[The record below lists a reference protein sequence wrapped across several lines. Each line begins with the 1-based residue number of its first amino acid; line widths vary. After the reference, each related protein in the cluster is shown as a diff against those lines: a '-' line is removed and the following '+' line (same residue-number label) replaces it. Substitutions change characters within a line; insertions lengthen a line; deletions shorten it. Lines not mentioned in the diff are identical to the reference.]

1 MGRIVLFQRVSTLEQ
16 HLESQ
21 EDVLR
26 RAAIA
31 DGYKEDDFIIIG
43 KKESA
48 IKLSEEEREGIKE
61 LKLTIEQE
69 SVDCIYITELSRLS
83 RNVEVLY
90 SLRKY
95 LLDKKIQLKCLK
107 PSFTLLN
114 DDRTKYDTHSN
125 LIFSIFGTLAEQEMV
140 EKKERFARGKKQK
153 AKEGKYCGGR
163 IPFGYRAYK
172 DNDNIIDIDEKE
184 AELVKRIYNMY
195 EEGHS
200 QTKIAIE
207 LRERGYFNPRYSNHR
222 ILQLGQIANI
232 LKNPC
237 YTGELIQE
245 KIVKERVKGGD
256 REYTRY
262 ERRFP
267 QIITVEQY
275 NKCRDIA
282 KANRTISGKGKNIYY
297 AAQLVRCPDCGC
309 FWSASGSKVNYHC
322 YNAAR
327 PSRIWAVN
335 GRTTQQC
342 GNRTTLSINILDSVL
357 WYFAKREE
365 AGFILA
371 ASNEQ
376 IEKYKKEISDCI
388 IKKNEIPIQIGKIKA
403 DIEKLALRNAEGH
416 ISDDTFD
423 KKVAEKNK
431 EKNELLNKIL
441 SYQKRIEELKKAI
454 AKIEKN
460 QKEYGVKD
468 KNRLWSDLW
477 KENSNGFTKQYNE
490 IYNHLCGI
498 NNDAERYEIIHRMI
512 EKVRVSNEIIRY
524 RYKIG
529 WKNTKAKRID
539 ITMVN
544 WQAYIYKDGWEPR
557 KRIYCVYYL
566 PFNGKD
572 YGLFLESDMMRSV
585 DAFLIKDGVADF
597 IGYDFCWEWLKDYS
611 KSSEAQFE
619 YQKMP
624 EKVRIIDIPYLN
636 RYTDSGKNKRRARE
650 KEETYK
656 PVEGYLRMEDVMKIC
671 GLNYNQVY
679 SAIRNGEL
687 IAQMIKHKFFI
698 SPQDANDFAR
708 KRKRHKA

>member
-1 MGRIVLFQRVSTLEQ
+1 MGRIVLFQRVSTFEQ

-21 EDVLR
+21 EDVLK

-31 DGYKEDDFIIIG
+31 DGYKENDFIIIG

-61 LKLTIEQE
+61 LKQTIEQE

-83 RNVEVLY
+83 RNADVLY

-107 PSFTLLN
+107 PSFTLLT
-114 DDRTKYDTHSN
+114 DDRTKYDPHSN

-140 EKKERFARGKKQK
+140 EKKERFARGKMRK
-153 AKEGKYCGGR
+153 AKEGKYGGGR

-172 DNDNIIDIDEKE
+172 DRNNIIDIDEKE

-195 EEGHS
+195 EEGYS

-207 LRERGYFNPRYSNHR
+207 LRERGYYNPRYSNPR

-237 YTGELIQE
+237 YTGELIEE
-245 KIVKERVKGGD
+245 KIVKEKVKGED
-256 REYTRY
+256 REYIRY

-267 QIITVEQY
+267 QIITIEQY
-275 NKCRDIA
+275 KKCREIA
-282 KANRTISGKGKNIYY
+282 KANRTIIGKGKNIYY
-297 AAQLVRCPDCGC
+297 ATQLVKCPTCGC

-327 PSRIWAVN
+327 PSSIWAIN
-335 GRTTQQC
+335 GRKTEQC
-342 GNRTTLSINILDSVL
+342 KNKTSLSINVLDSIL

-365 AGFILA
+365 AGFILS

-376 IEKYKKEISDCI
+376 IEKYKKEISDCQ
-388 IKKNEIPIQIGKIKA
+388 IKKNEIPLQIDKIKA

-416 ISDDTFD
+416 ISDETFN
-423 KKVAEKNK
+423 KKVVEKNK
-431 EKNELLNKIL
+431 VKNELLNKKL
-441 SYQKRIEELKKAI
+441 SYQNKIEELKKAI

-460 QKEYGVKD
+460 QKEHGVKD

-477 KENSNGFTKQYNE
+477 KEKSNGFTEQYNE

-498 NNDAERYEIIHRMI
+498 NDDAERYEIIHRMI
-512 EKVRVSNEIIRY
+512 EKVRVRNEIIKY

-529 WKNTKAKRID
+529 WKDTRAKRID
-539 ITMVN
+539 ITIVN
-544 WQAYIYKDGWEPR
+544 WEEYIYKDGWQP
-557 KRIYCVYYL
+557 KNRIYTVYYL
-566 PFNGKD
+566 PFNGRD
-572 YGLFLESDMMRSV
+572 CGLFLENDIMHSV
-585 DAFLIKDGVADF
+585 DAFLIRDGVSGF
-597 IGYDFCWEWLKDYS
+597 IGYDFGWEWVKDYS

-624 EKVRIIDIPYLN
+624 QKVRIIDVPYLN
-636 RYTDSGKNKRRARE
+636 RYIDSGKNKRRAKE
-650 KEETYK
+650 KEEAYK

-671 GLNYNQVY
+671 GLNYHQVY
-679 SAIRNGEL
+679 NAIQNGGL
-687 IAQMIKHKFFI
+687 KALKIKHKFFI
-698 SPQDANDFAR
+698 SPKDADDFLR
-708 KRKRHKA
+708 KRKEA